1 MFKFLR
7 NVFKHIKVDI
17 YIIKIM
23 VIKIAISGKMCSG
36 KSFCAKMIR
45 EKYTMAK
52 VFSFAGKLKQ
62 VTHDLFFDK
71 FIGGGVGSGGVG
83 SGGVDGVGSGGV
95 ESERTIQQMHKNRR
109 LYVEVGQRMRDIDP
123 MVWVNHVV
131 KDSRGCD
138 FAVVDDLRF
147 KNEMIALKNE
157 GWKIVRLKI
166 TKEQQIKRLGD
177 IYVNSEEHIEG
188 LNSVTETDLDD
199 VVDSDYDFVVEC
211 CDNAGEKVLKWVDDL
226 VKEELNCGVGSGCE
240 NDKRNCAI
248 VDFEG
253 YIKDNGVI
261 C

>member
-1 MFKFLR
+1 
-7 NVFKHIKVDI
+7 
-17 YIIKIM
+17 M

-36 KSFCAKMIR
+36 KSYCAKMIM
-45 EKYTMAK
+45 EKYSRAT

-71 FIGGGVGSGGVG
+71 FIGGGVGSVEGVGVG
-83 SGGVDGVGSGGV
+83 SGVGGGGSGSGVG
-95 ESERTIQQMHKNRR
+95 SERTIQQMHKNRR
-109 LYVEVGQRMRDIDP
+109 LYVEVGQRMREIDP

-147 KNEMIALKNE
+147 KNEMIALKKE

-199 VVDSDYDFVVEC
+199 VVDADYDFVVDC
-211 CDNAGEKVLKWVDDL
+211 CDDAGGKVLKWVDDL
-226 VKEELNCGVGSGCE
+226 VEEELSGCGVDGE
-240 NDKRNCAI
+240 IDKTKCTI
-248 VDFEG
+248 VDFER

>member
-1 MFKFLR
+1 
-7 NVFKHIKVDI
+7 
-17 YIIKIM
+17 M

-36 KSFCAKMIR
+36 KSYCARMIK
-45 EKYTMAK
+45 EKYSSRAK

-71 FIGGGVGSGGVG
+71 FIGSCVG
-83 SGGVDGVGSGGV
+83 
-95 ESERTIQQMHKNRR
+95 SERTISQMHKNRR
-109 LYVEVGQRMRDIDP
+109 LYVEVGQRMREIDP

-147 KNEMIALKNE
+147 KNEMIALKKD

-166 TKEQQIKRLGD
+166 TKEEQIKRLGD

-199 VVDSDYDFVVEC
+199 VVDADYDFVVDS
-211 CDNAGEKVLKWVDDL
+211 CDNAGEKVLGWVDEL
-226 VKEELNCGVGSGCE
+226 VKENDMLSGEKKECS
-240 NDKRNCAI
+240 I
-248 VDFEG
+248 VDFES
-253 YIKDNGVI
+253 YIRDNGVI

>member
-1 MFKFLR
+1 
-7 NVFKHIKVDI
+7 
-17 YIIKIM
+17 M

-45 EKYTMAK
+45 EKYSRAT
-52 VFSFAGKLKQ
+52 VFSFAGKLKK

-71 FIGGGVGSGGVG
+71 FIGGGGGIVGGGGIASGGVG
-83 SGGVDGVGSGGV
+83 S
-95 ESERTIQQMHKNRR
+95 ERTISQMHKNRR
-109 LYVEVGQRMRDIDP
+109 LYVEVGQKMRDIDS

-199 VVDSDYDFVVEC
+199 VVDDEYDFVVDC

-226 VKEELNCGVGSGCE
+226 VKEELNCGVDSGCE

>member
-1 MFKFLR
+1 
-7 NVFKHIKVDI
+7 
-17 YIIKIM
+17 M

-36 KSFCAKMIR
+36 KSYCARMIR
-45 EKYTMAK
+45 DKYSSRAK

-71 FIGGGVGSGGVG
+71 FIGGGVGGGDGGVG
-83 SGGVDGVGSGGV
+83 MGGGGSCVG
-95 ESERTIQQMHKNRR
+95 SERTISQMHKNRR
-109 LYVEVGQRMRDIDP
+109 LYVEVGQRMREIDP

-147 KNEMIALKNE
+147 KNEMIALKKD

-166 TKEQQIKRLGD
+166 TKEEQIKRLGD
-177 IYVNSEEHIEG
+177 IYVNSEEHIDG

-199 VVDSDYDFVVEC
+199 VVDADYDFVVDS
-211 CDNAGEKVLKWVDDL
+211 CDDAGEKVLGWVDEL
-226 VKEELNCGVGSGCE
+226 VKE
-240 NDKRNCAI
+240 NDMLLGEKKECSI
-248 VDFEG
+248 VDFES
-253 YIKDNGVI
+253 YIRDNGVI

>member
-1 MFKFLR
+1 
-7 NVFKHIKVDI
+7 
-17 YIIKIM
+17 M

-36 KSFCAKMIR
+36 KSYCARMIK
-45 EKYTMAK
+45 EKYSSRAK

-71 FIGGGVGSGGVG
+71 FIGSGVG
-83 SGGVDGVGSGGV
+83 
-95 ESERTIQQMHKNRR
+95 SERTISQMHKNRR
-109 LYVEVGQRMRDIDP
+109 LYVEVGQRMREIDP

-147 KNEMIALKNE
+147 KNEMNALKKD

-166 TKEQQIKRLGD
+166 TKEEQIKRLGD

-199 VVDSDYDFVVEC
+199 VVDADYDFVVDS
-211 CDNAGEKVLKWVDDL
+211 CDDAGEKVLGWVDEL
-226 VKEELNCGVGSGCE
+226 VKENDMLSGEKKECS
-240 NDKRNCAI
+240 I
-248 VDFEG
+248 VDFES
-253 YIKDNGVI
+253 YIRDNGVI

>member
-1 MFKFLR
+1 
-7 NVFKHIKVDI
+7 
-17 YIIKIM
+17 M

-45 EKYTMAK
+45 EKYSSRAK

-71 FIGGGVGSGGVG
+71 FIGGGVGMGGGGVG
-83 SGGVDGVGSGGV
+83 MGGGGGDVGMGGGGGSCV
-95 ESERTIQQMHKNRR
+95 GSERTISQMHKNRR
-109 LYVEVGQRMRDIDP
+109 LYVEVGQRMREIDS

-147 KNEMIALKNE
+147 KNEMIALKKE
-157 GWKIVRLKI
+157 GWMIVRLKI

-177 IYVNSEEHIEG
+177 IYVNSEEHIDG

-199 VVDSDYDFVVEC
+199 VVDGDYDFVVDS
-211 CDNAGEKVLKWVDDL
+211 CDDAGDKVLRWVDEL
-226 VKEELNCGVGSGCE
+226 VKE
-240 NDKRNCAI
+240 NDMLLREKKECSI
-248 VDFEG
+248 VDFES
-253 YIKDNGVI
+253 YIRDNGVI

>member
-1 MFKFLR
+1 
-7 NVFKHIKVDI
+7 
-17 YIIKIM
+17 M

-36 KSFCAKMIR
+36 KSYCARMIK
-45 EKYTMAK
+45 EKYSSRAK

-71 FIGGGVGSGGVG
+71 FIGSGVG
-83 SGGVDGVGSGGV
+83 
-95 ESERTIQQMHKNRR
+95 SERTISQMHKNRR
-109 LYVEVGQRMRDIDP
+109 LYVEVGQRMREIDP

-147 KNEMIALKNE
+147 KNEMIALKKD

-166 TKEQQIKRLGD
+166 TKEEQIKRLGD

-199 VVDSDYDFVVEC
+199 VVDADYDFVVDS
-211 CDNAGEKVLKWVDDL
+211 CDDAGEKVLGWVDEL
-226 VKEELNCGVGSGCE
+226 VKENDMLSGEKKECS
-240 NDKRNCAI
+240 I
-248 VDFEG
+248 VDFES
-253 YIKDNGVI
+253 YIRDNGVI

>member
-1 MFKFLR
+1 
-7 NVFKHIKVDI
+7 
-17 YIIKIM
+17 M

-36 KSFCAKMIR
+36 KSYCAKMIR
-45 EKYTMAK
+45 EKYSRAT

-71 FIGGGVGSGGVG
+71 FIGGGVGGDGGVCVGGVG
-83 SGGVDGVGSGGV
+83 SGSVGSGSV

-109 LYVEVGQRMRDIDP
+109 LYVEVGQRMREIDP

-166 TKEQQIKRLGD
+166 TKEQQIQRLGD
-177 IYVNSEEHIEG
+177 IYLNSEEHIEG

-199 VVDSDYDFVVEC
+199 VVDADYDFVVDC
-211 CDNAGEKVLKWVDDL
+211 CDDAGEKVLKWVDDL
-226 VKEELNCGVGSGCE
+226 VEEELSGCGGDGE
-240 NDKRNCAI
+240 IDKTKCTI